1 MLLPTKYENLE
12 KNILVLGADIL
23 FILKR
28 RRYNIEELYQ
38 KIKDS
43 KSINLDQY
51 YNTLTF
57 LWLIDSIEL
66 NEHLIQFKRK

>member
-28 RRYNIEELYQ
+28 RRYNIEELFQ
-38 KIKDS
+38 KMKDL

-66 NEHLIQFKRK
+66 NEHLIQFKIK